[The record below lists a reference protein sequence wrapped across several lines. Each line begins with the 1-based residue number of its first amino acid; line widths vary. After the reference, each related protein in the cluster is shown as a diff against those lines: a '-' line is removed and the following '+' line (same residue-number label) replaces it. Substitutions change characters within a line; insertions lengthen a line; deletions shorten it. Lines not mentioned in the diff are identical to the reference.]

1 MSCVCV
7 CGVEQQVTGAHD
19 SRNFVKF
26 VVEPSDVFHPLHQ
39 HVRPSP
45 DPPTGESASADL
57 VCSSTDPDQDGSSVR
72 VARRLVL

>member
-1 MSCVCV
+1 MIHETLS
-7 CGVEQQVTGAHD
+7 
-19 SRNFVKF
+19 SLLLN
-26 VVEPSDVFHPLHQ
+26 PPMYSHPLHQ